1 MMNYKEKL
9 IRSLKEK
16 KFPENIINAFHLS
29 DREKFIPKKYK
40 ESSYFDIPIPIG
52 YGQTISQPYT
62 IAFMLTLLNVKN
74 NQKILEVGSGS
85 GYVLDLLSKLSPHG
99 NIFGIERI
107 IALVKKSEKTLA
119 ENKNIKI
126 IYGDGSKGLGTE
138 APFDRILVSATSK
151 NIPQQLVNQL
161 KIKGILVAPVNET
174 LVYVKKDS
182 GMNKVKEYP
191 GFIFVPLIEN
201 FEELEGGDE

>member
-1 MMNYKEKL
+1 
-9 IRSLKEK
+9 
-16 KFPENIINAFHLS
+16 
-29 DREKFIPKKYK
+29 
-40 ESSYFDIPIPIG
+40 
-52 YGQTISQPYT
+52 
-62 IAFMLTLLNVKN
+62 
-74 NQKILEVGSGS
+74 
-85 GYVLDLLSKLSPHG
+85 
-99 NIFGIERI
+99 
-107 IALVKKSEKTLA
+107 
-119 ENKNIKI
+119 
-126 IYGDGSKGLGTE
+126 GTE